1 MLEVAITIGE
11 DNNFED
17 LLFETIGYST
27 EQMVIAKFYNPL
39 TKNWTNV
46 RDFSTKLSLCKTFNP
61 CQVQFTLEDFE
72 SDKLYNNLNNVLE
85 QLSLGWINRF
95 HESIGKF
102 FTNSLANLLC
112 HHKKEQLK
120 SDKLENFVKA
130 IGSSISQPW
139 ASKDIWEE
147 FIGIVFDLCHIV
159 REYVKYLNSVNNQ
172 MKDIHSISCLL
183 EHSDNYELH
192 FLDNYLPK
200 KAKHRF
206 NFIKEMI
213 LRVPFTLYHYN
224 HGNYL
229 GTLNFIWKIPEDML
243 ARDKSSELQMITL
256 AMLNVLYQDLAGDS
270 STPPNEISKEV
281 KERIHVMLDIQD
293 AEIVFDLHVN
303 NGLKGTEFDIF
314 WNELYEYFNEFIPS
328 VHDRSK
334 KWTLFPNIY
343 IPSDEYIH
351 LQFWPGNPF
360 ANSAIIYTGRT
371 IYSEIPEMLLL
382 YTDGS
387 PDHRTIFGS
396 VQISLIC
403 LFLQGDFDFF
413 ASEYLKKKNEMDEVL
428 ENNLKGKNTLEE
440 IRTSAKKNN
449 LLKIGIKESIKPVQ
463 DLLNERT
470 KRLSLNKKN
479 FIIKRPAFRIE
490 IDQIFQNIHKIDSTL
505 TPDKTSAYVLQK
517 HDSLQLFLKSH
528 CHIRTSS
535 FQVCFNN

>member
-1 MLEVAITIGE
+1 YDKKLMLEVAITIGE

-314 WNELYEYFNEFIPS
+314 WNEL
-328 VHDRSK
+328 
-334 KWTLFPNIY
+334 
-343 IPSDEYIH
+343 
-351 LQFWPGNPF
+351 
-360 ANSAIIYTGRT
+360 T